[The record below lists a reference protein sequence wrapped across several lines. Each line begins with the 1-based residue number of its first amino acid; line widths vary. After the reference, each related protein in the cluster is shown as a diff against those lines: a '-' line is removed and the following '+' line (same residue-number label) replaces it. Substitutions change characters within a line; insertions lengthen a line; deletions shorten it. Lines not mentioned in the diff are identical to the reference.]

1 MSLDFSPLDLE
12 ENRLL
17 QAFTHSDSIGIDSFY
32 TSPFIGKISH
42 EQLISGFIR
51 ELVTDYFYTKIDYIS
66 ARSASTL
73 LRQMALF
80 RKDYEGK
87 KIQVCQTADAKSDT
101 QALLDFLGPKTAF
114 YSNVQS
120 FDNPHDHPGIVMSSD
135 SESTYKT
142 SCLFAITEDRFL
154 FISQYW

>member
-1 MSLDFSPLDLE
+1 MSLNFSPLDLE

-66 ARSASTL
+66 ARSASML

-114 YSNVQS
+114 CLSVSIGELPLPAPLKNVFSRFSFLYSRNFSNNQIP
-120 FDNPHDHPGIVMSSD
+120 F
-135 SESTYKT
+135 
-142 SCLFAITEDRFL
+142 CAC
-154 FISQYW
+154 